1 MSSGT
6 PDNAGAGGAVDLSEG
21 AVRKVARL
29 SRLALDDA
37 AIRRSGEQLRAVLG
51 YIDRLREL
59 DLTGVE
65 PMAHPLDVANRL
77 DPDETRAPLPT
88 SVLLKMAPETA
99 GPFVKVP
106 KVLGE
111 EGGA

>member
-1 MSSGT
+1 MSSKAAST
-6 PDNAGAGGAVDLSEG
+6 NGGAVDLSEG

-29 SRLALDDA
+29 SRLALDNG
-37 AIRRSGEQLRAVLG
+37 AIQRSGEQLRAVLG

-59 DLTGVE
+59 DLDGVE
-65 PMAHPLDVANRL
+65 PMAHPLDVSNRL
-77 DPDETRAPLPT
+77 DPDEPRQPLAREA
-88 SVLLKMAPETA
+88 LLRMAPEKA